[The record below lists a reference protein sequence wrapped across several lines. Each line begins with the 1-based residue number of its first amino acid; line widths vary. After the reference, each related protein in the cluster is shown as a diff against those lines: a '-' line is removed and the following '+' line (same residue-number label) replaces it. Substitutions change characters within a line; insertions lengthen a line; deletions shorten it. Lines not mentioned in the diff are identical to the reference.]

1 MLFFVPF
8 FFFQVLNS
16 VEVKRVLD
24 AAPDVFATLGL
35 SPEDPGWL
43 VGTVGLLVGDRGIVF
58 FGKDMHCEHTHT
70 CVTCLDK

>member
-8 FFFQVLNS
+8 FFSSFEL

-43 VGTVGLLVGDRGIVF
+43 VGWYCGAVGWGSRDWWLWNRYALG
-58 FGKDMHCEHTHT
+58 THT
-70 CVTCLDK
+70 KVTCLDK

>member
-1 MLFFVPF
+1 MLFFVRF
-8 FFFQVLNS
+8 FFSSFEL

-43 VGTVGLLVGDRGIVF
+43 VGTVGLLVGDPGIGG
-58 FGKDMHCEHTHT
+58 FGIDMHWEHTQR
-70 CVTCLDK
+70 